1 MPVREGLECC
11 MLQLRRV
18 KNGGEEEM
26 KEGIYWAAS

>member
-1 MPVREGLECC
+1 